1 MSQSREQ
8 TLKRKKKPK
17 QSKRPVFATPYD
29 PRLPSIQSIQA
40 KHHRSM
46 VNQDQYLAEVFEQPP
61 LTGFKRQPNI
71 RNHLI
76 RAKLPNTRKPYP
88 QRTNRGMNKCG
99 RECPACPFI
108 KEQRKIKVNEKSDW
122 KIMKQ
127 VNCNSFNVVYMIECE
142 KTKCNQKYIG
152 ETKRTL
158 KSRLADHRGYI
169 TSENLSTATGA
180 HFNSTGHS
188 LSDMKISIIEQV
200 KKKDD
205 IYRKQREHY
214 HIEKFNTFNRGLNKQ
229 K

>member
-1 MSQSREQ
+1 ME
-8 TLKRKKKPK
+8 TL
-17 QSKRPVFATPYD
+17 
-29 PRLPSIQSIQA
+29 
-40 KHHRSM
+40 
-46 VNQDQYLAEVFEQPP
+46 
-61 LTGFKRQPNI
+61 
-71 RNHLI
+71 
-76 RAKLPNTRKPYP
+76 
-88 QRTNRGMNKCG
+88 
-99 RECPACPFI
+99 
-108 KEQRKIKVNEKSDW
+108 
-122 KIMKQ
+122 
-127 VNCNSFNVVYMIECE
+127 
-142 KTKCNQKYIG
+142 
-152 ETKRTL
+152 KRTL